1 MSSLTTTP
9 SAATPAPP
17 VATRGVRRPRLSG
30 MIWLVWRQ
38 HRAAYWT
45 LLAVTAIAVAWMLYQ
60 RAGLLDHL
68 TAKGWPHS
76 SPDTWTENISPYSA
90 ALTKASLGLGFIPI
104 LLGVFLGAPLLA
116 GDLESGT
123 AKLVTSQAAGPARW
137 LAAKIGISALVVV
150 VCTVALSFTFGRW
163 WAPVSKQNTVLDW
176 SSGPAFDNTG
186 PVPVALA
193 LFTVLGGVAIGM
205 VLRRTLLSMVVT
217 FFFAAAVQVVWAH
230 FRLDLGHVIRVTTD
244 SGVDGGTPPL
254 PTAAFE
260 IDQSYVTSS
269 GETLGWSTCVHA
281 GSDKAVEACRQQKGI
296 VGWAVDYLPIT
307 QMSGMQWLGASI
319 LFALTV
325 AVTVFVFFWG
335 RKRVV

>member
-1 MSSLTTTP
+1 MLALT
-9 SAATPAPP
+9 A
-17 VATRGVRRPRLSG
+17 L
-30 MIWLVWRQ
+30 
-38 HRAAYWT
+38 
-45 LLAVTAIAVAWMLYQ
+45 AVAWMLYQ

-76 SPDTWTENISPYSA
+76 SPDKWMEDITPHSA
-90 ALTKASLGLGFIPI
+90 ALAKAALGLGFVPV

-137 LAAKIGISALVVV
+137 LAAKIGICALVVV
-150 VCTVALSFTFGRW
+150 VCTVAVSFTFGRW
-163 WAPVSKQNTVLDW
+163 WAPVSRQNTVMDW
-176 SSGPAFDNTG
+176 SSGAAFDNTG

-217 FFFAAAVQVVWAH
+217 FFFAVAVQVVWAH
-230 FRLDLGHVIRVTTD
+230 FRLDLGNVIRVTTD
-244 SGVDGGTPPL
+244 SGVDGGAPSL
-254 PTAAFE
+254 PAAAFQ

-281 GSDKAVEACRQQKGI
+281 GSDKAVAACQQQKGI
-296 VGWAVDYLPIT
+296 VGWAVDYLPIS

-319 LFALTV
+319 LFALAA
-325 AVTVFVFFWG
+325 AVTAFVFLWG